1 MSENKHITL
10 KKHQSHWLIGTII
23 LFVLVGL
30 ACNLPVMAS
39 ETSQELDPGFIETSV
54 VQTMMAVVDGA
65 ASSSDGSDDDES
77 AADDSAADQS
87 GGDSEPAPP
96 TATFTPSFT
105 PTVTDTPTP
114 SVVMANVEANT
125 NCREGQGTVFK
136 WLTSLEAGAKVEVFG
151 IEDTGQYPY
160 YYIHR
165 PDQPSSFCWLWGKY
179 VTLSGPVETLTKM
192 TPMPS
197 PTPGFEF
204 KLTYINKAGPC
215 GWGVYFTQ
223 YQVENIGAFTI
234 ESWKS
239 KATDHDGG
247 SDPQIVDADK
257 FYKYDDSCNEIGTQT
272 NLEPGEAHHVPVIF
286 ANDPSG
292 HDITVTIRLCQ
303 EDANAG
309 DCLTRTYRHTP

>member
-54 VQTMMAVVDGA
+54 VETMMAVVDDA
-65 ASSSDGSDDDES
+65 APNPDGSDDDGSDDDES
-77 AADDSAADQS
+77 AADQT
-87 GGDSEPAPP
+87 GGDSEPGQP

-105 PTVTDTPTP
+105 PTVTYTPTP
-114 SVVMANVEANT
+114 NVVMANVEANT

-160 YYIHR
+160 YYIRR

-197 PTPGFEF
+197 PTPGFDF
-204 KLTYINKAGPC
+204 QIAFVKLVGSCPSPPGSYWTEYKITN
-215 GWGVYFTQ
+215 
-223 YQVENIGAFTI
+223 NGAFTL
-234 ESWKS
+234 ESYRTKPDNGPS
-239 KATDHDGG
+239 PAEYKN
-247 SDPQIVDADK
+247 DK
-257 FYKYDDSCNEIGTQT
+257 FATLKNDCSVSSLQNDLT
-272 NLEPGEAHHVPVIF
+272 PGESHNVIAQF
-286 ANDPSG
+286 GDDPSG
-292 HDITVTIRLCQ
+292 KKITVRIKICQ
-303 EDANAG
+303 KNGLNEP
-309 DCLTRTYRHTP
+309 CLTKTYTHTP